1 MQNLAIGVHLG
12 RAGTKEQR
20 LGNDE
25 NLVRKETVLD
35 FISGAEDAEAIDLA
49 YSQSVPKEHRRRFA
63 QFFTPKSSAALM
75 AEWVTQNAPNELLDP
90 ALGTG
95 ILARAVNE
103 RVPGVRIIG
112 YEIDSAI
119 ATAARKA
126 AALSK
131 LNLELR
137 ESDFFDSPVQQKYD
151 SIIANPPY
159 LRHHDLPNSA
169 GRISQISAE
178 CGVRLSGLTNAYTL
192 FLLSC
197 CRRLKPGGRLAFI
210 VPTEWTNSNFGK
222 PIKEYLIENKLL
234 RTIIYVCHSNTV
246 FDDALTTACIV
257 LVENADPSTGDVK
270 TVFVSSDA
278 EMPKLDEIISNTAH
292 RPDLLIRDVPFG
304 QLLAAS
310 KWDDLIRRGDTVVPE
325 GFVPLRELAT
335 TKRGI
340 ATGANAFFHIPLVKA
355 KEFGLEEN
363 RLIPCVGKATD
374 VTRLTFTGKDFEEL
388 IQKGRPTHLINF
400 TGILSAEESNYIEQ
414 GERDGIHQRYLT
426 KKRSPWYSNERVS
439 IAPIW
444 ASVFGRETMRFILNE
459 AGVAN
464 LTAFHGIYP
473 KSNNTLLERA
483 LVAALNSSVVQD
495 VMKSEMRVYGGGL
508 NKVEPRDLL
517 DVKVPDLRH
526 CSQETLEALS
536 SFLGC
541 DGKSH
546 FTDVELT
553 RLDKLV
559 LRAGKEA
566 SEARQGPHPVDSQP
580 SKASQDQLS
589 LRLL

>member
-1 MQNLAIGVHLG
+1 MG
-12 RAGTKEQR
+12 RTRKNEQR
-20 LGNDE
+20 LESDE
-25 NLVRKETVLD
+25 NAVRKEALLD
-35 FISGAEDAEAIDLA
+35 FVSEAEDPEAVDLA
-49 YSQSVPKEHRRRFA
+49 YCQFAPKKHRRRLA
-63 QFFTPKSSAALM
+63 QFFTPKSIAGLM
-75 AEWVTQNAPNELLDP
+75 AEWVTQNSPNELLDP
-90 ALGTG
+90 AFGTG

-103 RVPGVRIIG
+103 RVPGVKIVG
-112 YEIDSAI
+112 YEIDAAI

-137 ESDFFDSPVQQKYD
+137 QADFFDSPVDQKYD

-159 LRHHDLPNSA
+159 LRHHELPDSA
-169 GRISQISAE
+169 RRISQISAE
-178 CGVRLSGLTNAYTL
+178 CRVRLSGLTNGYAL

-197 CRRLKPGGRLAFI
+197 CKRLKPGGRLAFV
-210 VPTEWTNSNFGK
+210 VPSEWTNSNFGK
-222 PIKEYLIENKLL
+222 PIKEYLLNNRLL
-234 RTIIYVCHSNTV
+234 RAVVYVCHSNTV

-257 LVENADPSTGDVK
+257 LVENADSSTEHVR
-270 TVFVSSDA
+270 TVFVPRDA
-278 EMPKLDEIISNTAH
+278 EIPELDEIISNAAH
-292 RPDLLIRDVPFG
+292 RPDIVIRDVPFG

-310 KWDDLIRRGDTVVPE
+310 KWDDLIRRGNTILPE
-325 GFVPLRELAT
+325 GFVPLHELAN

-355 KEFGLEEN
+355 KELGLKEN
-363 RLIPCVGKATD
+363 RLIPCVGKAND
-374 VTRLTFTGKDFEEL
+374 VTKLIFTEKDFHAL

-400 TGILSAEESNYIEQ
+400 TGALSAEEIGYIEQ

-426 KKRSPWYSNERVS
+426 RKRSPWYSNERIS

-444 ASVFGRETMRFILNE
+444 ASVFGREKMRFILNE

-473 KSNNTLLERA
+473 KFNNPFLERA
-483 LVAALNSSVVQD
+483 LVAVLNSSVVQD
-495 VMKSEMRVYGGGL
+495 LMKSEMRVYGGGL

-536 SFLGC
+536 SFLGRE
-541 DGKSH
+541 GKSH
-546 FTDVELT
+546 FTSDELT
-553 RLDKLV
+553 SLDKIV
-559 LRAGKEA
+559 VRAGKEA
-566 SEARQGPHPVDSQP
+566 SEASREAHPMESRP
-580 SKASQDQLS
+580 SITSQDQLS